1 MGGEI
6 RPGLQK
12 SWELEGKPC
21 IEKYRNIKLTKH
33 DIYHIFDKDGLL
45 EQNFPSYE
53 YREGQLNM
61 ADLVRESFER
71 NAIAAIEAGTG
82 IGKSFAYLAVALYAA
97 MQSPDERTVVATSTI
112 NLQKQLYEKDIP
124 MLFKFLGL
132 SCKIA
137 LAVGRGGNYLC
148 INRFMQAKSDSS
160 LLAQD
165 PASELY
171 QVGGQWIK
179 ESETGLFA
187 DFPGRLSGELKGRSV
202 VTGGI
207 SARTTPV
214 PIFVT
219 VSISRQRQ
227 RRRMRKSSSA
237 TTTCFSPM
245 PEPFHQ

>member
-1 MGGEI
+1 M
-6 RPGLQK
+6 
-12 SWELEGKPC
+12 
-21 IEKYRNIKLTKH
+21 TKH

-171 QVGGQWIK
+171 QVGQWIK

-202 VTGGI
+202 VTGI